1 MNKKV
6 QRQEVLYSATSFVS
20 GVHGAVEAQQ
30 NAAATDAIQQGM
42 DLFRIAAEKLGAV
55 DPKISQGNLFEYIEA
70 AKFNADAALNNSP
83 LKAVVTAAEGKPHA
97 VADILIKKGNLVI
110 EEVQAKSMDKASH
123 LTHAVSNQKY
133 QGMQKLVPD
142 GNAEKVKQLA
152 EKRSQLGTFKAE
164 EYADTAKNTTDRL
177 KAGKIQ
183 SDGTSYKENLWA
195 AENPDIYAAITE
207 AKYVAKEAAVTG
219 ANAAVAGFIVGGV
232 ISAVKNSITV
242 FKGENTVEDAIVSTV
257 KDAGKSGVRSG
268 TTGIGGTLIRYG
280 ATKLGVK
287 ALAKSNV
294 AVTVAAGVIDVGASV
309 YSFAKGE
316 ITTQELI
323 ERVGQTG
330 TCTTYSLYAG
340 TAAGAIFGPVGAIV
354 GSIAG
359 YLIAAS
365 IYQSAATIFK
375 QAHLAEE
382 EAEQVEAICEAAC
395 KVMAEQQAEFEHL
408 FEANF
413 QARCVEFDACFAAID
428 AGLTSNKPELTTLA
442 LANFAELFGKKLQFE
457 NFQEFDDFMINSD
470 QPLIL

>member
-1 MNKKV
+1 MPKNA
-6 QRQEVLYSATSFVS
+6 QNQESVYSATSFAS
-20 GVHGAVEAQQ
+20 GLYGAVEAQQ
-30 NAAATDAIQQGM
+30 NAAATDAIKQGM

-83 LKAVVTAAEGKPHA
+83 LKAVVTAAEGEPHA

-110 EEVQAKSMDKASH
+110 EEVQAKSMEKASN
-123 LTHAVSNQKY
+123 LTHAISNQKY

-142 GNAEKVKQLA
+142 GNAEKVRQLA
-152 EKRSQLGTFKAE
+152 EKRAQSGTIKAE

-177 KAGKIQ
+177 KAEKIQ
-183 SDGTSYKENLWA
+183 SEGTSYEENLWA
-195 AENPDIYAAITE
+195 AKNPDIYAAITE
-207 AKYVAKEAAVTG
+207 TKYVAKEAAITG
-219 ANAAVAGFIVGGV
+219 ANAAVAGFVVGGV
-232 ISAVKNSITV
+232 ISAVKNSYAV
-242 FKGENTVEDAIVSTV
+242 FKGENTAENAIVSTV
-257 KDAGKSGVRSG
+257 KDAGHSGLRG
-268 TTGIGGTLIRYG
+268 ATTGVGGTLIRYG
-280 ATKLGVK
+280 ATKLGIK

-294 AVTVAAGVIDVGASV
+294 AVTIAAGVIDVGASV

-316 ITTQELI
+316 ITTEELI

-354 GSIAG
+354 GSMAG

-365 IYQSAATIFK
+365 IYQSAAAIFQ
-375 QAHLAEE
+375 QARLEE
-382 EAEQVEAICEAAC
+382 VEAERVVAMCQAAC
-395 KVMAEQQAEFEHL
+395 QAMEQQQDEFEHL

-413 QARCVEFDACFAAID
+413 QARSMEFDACFAAID
-428 AGLTSNKPELTTLA
+428 AGLTSNNIESTTQA
-442 LANFAELFGKKLQFE
+442 LAELAEKFGKTLQFE
-457 NFQEFDDFMINSD
+457 NFQEFDQFMTNSD

>member
-6 QRQEVLYSATSFVS
+6 QRQELVYFATSFAS

-30 NAAATDAIQQGM
+30 YATATDTIQQGM

-70 AKFNADAALNNSP
+70 AKFNADAALNNSL
-83 LKAVVTAAEGKPHA
+83 LKTVVTAAEGKPHA
-97 VADILIKKGNLVI
+97 VADILINEGDLVI
-110 EEVQAKSMDKASH
+110 EEVQAKSMDKASD

-142 GNAEKVKQLA
+142 GNAEKVRQLA
-152 EKRSQLGTFKAE
+152 EKRSQSGTLKAE

-219 ANAAVAGFIVGGV
+219 ANAAVAGFVVGGV
-232 ISAVKNSITV
+232 ISAVKNSIAV
-242 FKGENTVEDAIVSTV
+242 FKGENTVEDAIFTTV

-268 TTGIGGTLIRYG
+268 TTGVGGTLIRYG
-280 ATKLGVK
+280 ATKLSVK
-287 ALAKSNV
+287 ASAKSNV

-316 ITTQELI
+316 ITTEELI

-340 TAAGAIFGPVGAIV
+340 TVAGAIFAPVGAIV

-375 QAHLAEE
+375 QARLAEE

-428 AGLTSNKPELTTLA
+428 AGLTSDKAELTTLA